1 MTFFWARRCTG
12 VPVFFAVAYSW
23 LLWRGASVSP
33 VFFFTVV
40 TVAIVLTW
48 ILVMSWVIRRK
59 HDRLIAD

>member
-1 MTFFWARRCTG
+1 